1 VPALVI
7 GAVTFLAFLPVLQA
21 EFLSWDD
28 NRNFTGNEA
37 FRGLGWAQLKWMWTT
52 TLMGHYIPLSWMTLG
67 ADYMLWGMDA
77 RGYHLTNLLLHCA
90 ATVALYFVIVRLLE
104 ASPAAG
110 RALRLPAA
118 AGALLFAV
126 HPLRVESVAWIT
138 ERRDVLSLLL
148 MLVSILLYLKHRRT
162 ERRVYYSGAL
172 VTFVLALL
180 AKASVVTLP
189 AVLLVIEAYP
199 LCALRGLRDPESRR
213 VWWRLGPFF
222 ALSALAGVLS
232 LLVLHPPRQL
242 DLPGKIAV
250 SAFSLRFYV
259 EKTLL
264 PVSLS
269 PLYALPKTIDPL
281 ATRFVVSY
289 LFVIALAVVTWVVRR
304 RWPAVSASLVAA
316 GFLILPLLGIV
327 QNGPQIAADRY
338 TYHAAVALSMLPVLA
353 LLRYDVSWLKAVTGA
368 VIVILAMITARQSG
382 YWRTSEALW
391 TRVVSVD
398 STSDVA
404 LVAMGDV
411 RIAQGRTE
419 EALSFYSRA
428 VRVDPDYPEGHNN
441 LGSLLAQTGRLEE
454 AISHYETALRLKPAY
469 PEAELNWGVALAR
482 LGRTEE
488 ALIHYQRALGL
499 QPTLKDA
506 HLQVGNALLRL
517 GRRGEA
523 MKEYE
528 AELRAHSSNAVAH
541 LNWGVALAQD
551 GRFANA
557 IEHFDRALEIDPR
570 LVEAVEYRR
579 EAAARIRR

>member
-1 VPALVI
+1 VPALVV
-7 GAVTFLAFLPVLQA
+7 GVVTFLAFLPVLQA
-21 EFLSWDD
+21 DFVSWDD
-28 NRNFTGNEA
+28 NRNFTGNPEY
-37 FRGLGWAQLKWMWTT
+37 RGLGWTQLKWMWTT

-67 ADYMLWGMDA
+67 ADYVLWGMDA

-104 ASPAAG
+104 A
-110 RALRLPAA
+110 ALVTKGNLRIAAA
-118 AGALLFAV
+118 AGALLFGV

-148 MLVSILLYLKHRRT
+148 MLVSILLYLEHRRT
-162 ERRVYYSGAL
+162 DRNAHYAGAL
-172 VTFVLALL
+172 TTFVLALL

-199 LCALRGLRDPESRR
+199 LRALRGVADPESRR
-213 VWWRLGPFF
+213 VWRRLAPFF

-232 LLVLHPPRQL
+232 VLVLNPPRQL
-242 DLPGKIAV
+242 GLVGKIAV

-264 PVSLS
+264 PLSLS
-269 PLYALPKTIDPL
+269 PLYPLPKTIDPV
-281 ATRFVVSY
+281 ATKFILSY
-289 LFVIALAVVTWVVRR
+289 LFVVALVAVTWVLRR

-316 GFLILPLLGIV
+316 GFLVLPLLGVV

-353 LLRYDVSWLKAVTGA
+353 LLKYNTPWLKAVAGVVIVSLA
-368 VIVILAMITARQSG
+368 VITTHQSG
-382 YWRTSEALW
+382 YWRNSEALW

-398 STSDVA
+398 STSDVG

-428 VRVDPDYPEGHNN
+428 VRIDPDYPEGHNN
-441 LGSLLAQTGRLEE
+441 LGSLLAQVGRLEE
-454 AISHYETALRLKPAY
+454 AIVHYQAALRLKPSY

-482 LGRTEE
+482 LGRSEE
-488 ALIHYQRALGL
+488 ALIHYQRALGMA
-499 QPTLKDA
+499 PTLKDA

-528 AELRAHSSNAVAH
+528 AELRAHPGNAVAH
-541 LNWGVALAQD
+541 LNWGVALAQES
-551 GRFANA
+551 RFANA
-557 IEHFDRALEIDPR
+557 VEHFDKALELNPR
-570 LVEAVEYRR
+570 LSEAAEYRR
-579 EAAARIRR
+579 EAMARLRR